1 MVGVSELAERV
12 KDAVVGGETV
22 YVDTDAVRLHPAEP
36 CWTFLGQQSLTPKS

>member
-12 KDAVVGGETV
+12 KDAVVGGESV

-36 CWTFLGQQSLTPKS
+36 CCTVFKQQSLTPKP